1 MFFGNK
7 FMPEPQA
14 WLLSEQ
20 TYWTEKVNIGD
31 LFFTTFNGLFY
42 SDIFTIY
49 IWVLG
54 DKNYIEIIFYFKPLI

>member
-31 LFFTTFNGLFY
+31 
-42 SDIFTIY
+42 S
-49 IWVLG
+49 
-54 DKNYIEIIFYFKPLI
+54 IFYNIQWPLLFRHFHNLHLGAWR